1 MITIH
6 EIEEENS
13 SQQSDDILSLV
24 SDDSFG
30 IPVHVKSQRHS
41 MPTVGLNVERAVT
54 PVLTMMQ
61 CLIQA
66 PSVFKYYSWRM
77 YQSQLIENLEN
88 EAMNN
93 FSELLRSLMNENS
106 DEAETKDLLV
116 KLYELLGMPKD
127 PQEALTSLL
136 SKIELNFIPMIA
148 KNQETDIPLDERISL
163 FKKGNYSLLSK
174 TFNMLLK
181 QTETC

>member
-77 YQSQLIENLEN
+77 YQS
-88 EAMNN
+88 
-93 FSELLRSLMNENS
+93 
-106 DEAETKDLLV
+106 
-116 KLYELLGMPKD
+116 
-127 PQEALTSLL
+127 
-136 SKIELNFIPMIA
+136 
-148 KNQETDIPLDERISL
+148 
-163 FKKGNYSLLSK
+163 
-174 TFNMLLK
+174 
-181 QTETC
+181 